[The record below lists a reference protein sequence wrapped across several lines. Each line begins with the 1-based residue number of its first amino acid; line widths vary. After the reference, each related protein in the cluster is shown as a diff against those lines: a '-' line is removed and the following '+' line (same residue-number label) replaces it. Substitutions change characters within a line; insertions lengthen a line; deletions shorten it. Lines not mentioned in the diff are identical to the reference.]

1 MTNRFAL
8 AVDVGGTKIALAL
21 VAEDLIVRERIDI
34 PSLATDGSELW
45 GRIADATVEILK
57 KTDGEIIGVGIGSA
71 GPIDPISGTVSPV
84 NIPVW
89 KNFTIVQKFRDIT
102 NADQIT
108 LHGDAMAF
116 THAEHKNGA
125 GVGTRNMLGV
135 VVSTG
140 VGGGLILGDELFQG
154 ETGNSSYLGHSSI
167 DFNGMKCVC
176 GRTGCVETYASGP
189 NMVTLARKLGWQGA
203 SDSFIDLAAAA
214 RSGNAFALQAIESG
228 SKALAV
234 ALVNFVG
241 SLDIRHIVIGGGV
254 AQAGD
259 IYWTPLMRHIRSEAE
274 HYGFL
279 QQLKVSPAK
288 LTTDAGLIGAALGV
302 LTIPNN

>member
-21 VAEDLIVRERIDI
+21 VTENLIVHERIDI

-45 GRIADATVEILK
+45 GRIADAAREIINK
-57 KTDGEIIGVGIGSA
+57 ADEQIIGVGIGSA
-71 GPIDPISGTVSPV
+71 GPIDQINGTVSPV

-89 KNFTIVQKFRDIT
+89 KNFQLVAKFREVT
-102 NADQIT
+102 NSDRIS

-116 THAEHKNGA
+116 ANAEHKSGA
-125 GVGTRNMLGV
+125 GVGSRNMLGV

-140 VGGGLILGDELFQG
+140 IGGGLIINNELFQG
-154 ETGNSSYLGHSSI
+154 ETGNSGYLGHSSI
-167 DFNGMKCVC
+167 DFHGVKCVC
-176 GRTGCVETYASGP
+176 GRTGCVEAYASGP
-189 NMVTLARKLGWQGA
+189 SMVALAIKLGWQGA

-214 RSGNAFALQAIESG
+214 RSGDAFALQAIESG

-259 IYWTPLMRHIRSEAE
+259 IYWTPLMRHIRSESE

-279 QQLKVSPAK
+279 QRLKVSPAK

-302 LTIPNN
+302 LKIPNN